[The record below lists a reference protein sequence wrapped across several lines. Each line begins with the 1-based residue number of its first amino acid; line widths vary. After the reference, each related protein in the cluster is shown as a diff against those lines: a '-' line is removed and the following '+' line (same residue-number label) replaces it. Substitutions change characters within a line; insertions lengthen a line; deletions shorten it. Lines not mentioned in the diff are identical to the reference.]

1 MNSEPVYARVL
12 LKLSGEAL
20 LGERDSGLDMDRID
34 EVASEIKTATRMGV
48 QVAIVVGGGNIF
60 RGLSEAAQRMDRVV
74 ADQMGMLATVINA
87 LALKETIEAQGDLKA
102 VVMSAVPMEP
112 LAGRYDRGRALD
124 LLDEGRVL
132 ILAAG
137 TGLPYFTTDTA
148 AALRAVEVKA
158 EVLLKATKVDGVFDS
173 DPVKNPAAKFYER
186 LDYQEM
192 LVKNLRVM
200 DQTAVSLCRE
210 NDLPVL
216 VFKMAPGNLAAA
228 LSGQKVG
235 TIISGGAR

>member
-1 MNSEPVYARVL
+1 VNSEPAYARVL

-20 LGERDSGLDMDRID
+20 LGERDFGLDMDRID
-34 EVASEIKTATRMGV
+34 QVASEIEAATRMGV
-48 QVAIVVGGGNIF
+48 QVAVVVGGGNIF
-60 RGLSEAAQRMDRVV
+60 RGLSEAARRMDRVV

-87 LALKETIEAQGDLKA
+87 LALKEALEAQGDLKA

-112 LAGRYDRGRALD
+112 LADRYDRRQALD
-124 LLDEGRVL
+124 LLDEGRTL

-158 EVLLKATKVDGVFDS
+158 EALLKATKVDGVFDS
-173 DPVKNPAAKFYER
+173 DPVRNPAAKFYER
-186 LDYQEM
+186 LDYQEV

>member
-1 MNSEPVYARVL
+1 MNSEPAYARVL

-20 LGERDSGLDMDRID
+20 LGERDFGLDMDKID
-34 EVASEIKTATRMGV
+34 QVASEIETATKMGV
-48 QVAIVVGGGNIF
+48 QVAVVVGGGNIF
-60 RGLSEAAQRMDRVV
+60 RGLSEAAQRMDRVT

-87 LALKETIEAQGDLKA
+87 LALKEAVDVTGDLKA

-112 LAGRYDRGRALD
+112 LAGRYDRRQALD

-158 EVLLKATKVDGVFDS
+158 EALLKATKVEGVFDS
-173 DPVKNPAAKFYER
+173 DPVRNPAAKFYER
-186 LDYQEM
+186 LDYQEV

-216 VFKMAPGNLAAA
+216 VFKLAPGNLAAV

-235 TIISGGAR
+235 TVISGGTR

>member
-1 MNSEPVYARVL
+1 
-12 LKLSGEAL
+12 
-20 LGERDSGLDMDRID
+20 
-34 EVASEIKTATRMGV
+34 
-48 QVAIVVGGGNIF
+48 
-60 RGLSEAAQRMDRVV
+60 MDRVT

-87 LALKETIEAQGDLKA
+87 LALKEAVDVTGDLKA

-112 LAGRYDRGRALD
+112 LAGRYDRRAALD

-158 EVLLKATKVDGVFDS
+158 EALLKATKVEGVFDS
-173 DPVKNPAAKFYER
+173 DPVRNPAAKFYER
-186 LDYQEM
+186 LDYQEV

-216 VFKMAPGNLAAA
+216 VFKLAPGNLAAV

-235 TIISGGAR
+235 TVISGGTR